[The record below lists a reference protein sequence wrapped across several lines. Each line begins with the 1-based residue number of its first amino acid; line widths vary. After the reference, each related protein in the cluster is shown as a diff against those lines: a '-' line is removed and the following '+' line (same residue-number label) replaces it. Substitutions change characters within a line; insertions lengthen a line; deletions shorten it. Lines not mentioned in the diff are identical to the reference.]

1 MTKLPFSPAEF
12 VMQPRLQ
19 KALENPTLA
28 DIVQIPRA
36 AQGEY
41 EMPLKDIET
50 IRRRLYDINKHNVAG
65 FRFKTMR
72 EGNLLLVWRIR

>member
-1 MTKLPFSPAEF
+1 MQTPFSPASF
-12 VMQPRLQ
+12 VKQPRLQ
-19 KALENPTLA
+19 KALEDPTLA
-28 DIVQIPRA
+28 DIIRIERA

-41 EMPLKDIET
+41 ELDERSINT

-72 EGNLLLVWRIR
+72 EGRLLLVWRVK